1 MHATHVQQTVE
12 QAKGKTPVGM
22 EQGVGEGA
30 RNARAARE
38 WCKADEE
45 DGEEGL
51 WGQSAAGTAGA
62 ALSRYFMVS
71 DTLVNLNVASNK
83 IGSAKPESTCG

>member
-1 MHATHVQQTVE
+1 MEHA
-12 QAKGKTPVGM
+12 
-22 EQGVGEGA
+22 VGEGV

-71 DTLVNLNVASNK
+71 DTLVHLDVASNK
-83 IGSAKPESTCG
+83 IGAAKPE